1 MNSSLSASAMPVAV
15 RTPLNTPPAPV
26 INMIIPAGPSAL
38 VEISTRSSFE
48 VPRLVPRNQIAKR
61 VHAIRAIIGCPMKR
75 MNCFQISNSLSN
87 LATSTFLSALVNPDA
102 ISEVAISFT
111 IVCDKIRT
119 IGKAIRPQMILKEGK
134 SLVDS
139 FSLL

>member
-38 VEISTRSSFE
+38 VEISTDLPSKFLVWFQETKLPRSTCHQSDYWVSNE
-48 VPRLVPRNQIAKR
+48 
-61 VHAIRAIIGCPMKR
+61 R

-87 LATSTFLSALVNPDA
+87 LATSTFLSASVKPDA
-102 ISEVAISFT
+102 IPEVAISCT

-119 IGKAIRPQMILKEGK
+119 IGKAISPQMILKEGK

>member
-1 MNSSLSASAMPVAV
+1 
-15 RTPLNTPPAPV
+15 
-26 INMIIPAGPSAL
+26 
-38 VEISTRSSFE
+38 
-48 VPRLVPRNQIAKR
+48 
-61 VHAIRAIIGCPMKR
+61 MKR

-87 LATSTFLSALVNPDA
+87 LATSTFLSASVKPDA
-102 ISEVAISFT
+102 IPEVTISCT

-119 IGKAIRPQMILKEGK
+119 IGKAISPQMILKEGK